1 MMFTTQDCQ
10 TLPYQVH
17 SYYVCQSVDSSVASV
32 ASVGSMIHNHEKSGV
47 KAAQK
52 CL

>member
-1 MMFTTQDCQ
+1 MTFTTQDCR

-17 SYYVCQSVDSSVASV
+17 SYYVCQSVDSSV